1 MKVLDGIKSVFDK
14 ILNVLSTITLAIMSV
29 LVVYQVVTRY
39 VFKSPSA
46 ISEPLA
52 QYLFVWLIMFGSA
65 YVYGSREHLTI
76 DILKDKFSP
85 KMYMIV
91 EVITNICLFIFIAIV
106 CVWGGWIYT
115 VGQAKQIDPM
125 LHLSKAIIYFSL
137 PFTGVITLY
146 YSVYNCFK
154 AVNNYKDGKRTHG
167 DELSGTA

>member
-1 MKVLDGIKSVFDK
+1 MKTLDGIKNVFDK
-14 ILNVLSTITLAIMSV
+14 ILNILSVITLAIMSV

-65 YVYGSREHLTI
+65 YVYGNREHLTI

-85 KMYMIV
+85 KAYMVV
-91 EVITNICLFIFIAIV
+91 EIITNICLFVFIAIV
-106 CVWGGWIYT
+106 CVWGGWLYT
-115 VGQAKQIDPM
+115 KGQVKQIDPM
-125 LHLSKAIIYFSL
+125 LHISKSIIYFSL

-146 YSVYNCFK
+146 YAVYNCFR
-154 AVNNYKDGKRTHG
+154 AVNEYKIGKKAKIQAP
-167 DELSGTA
+167 SGTM

>member
-39 VFKSPSA
+39 VFKAPSA

-91 EVITNICLFIFIAIV
+91 EVITNICLFVFIAIV
-106 CVWGGWIYT
+106 CVWGGWLYT
-115 VGQAKQIDPM
+115 VGQVKQIDPM
-125 LHLSKAIIYFSL
+125 LHLSKSIIYFSL

-146 YSVYNCFK
+146 YAVYNCFR
-154 AVNNYKDGKRTHG
+154 AVNNYKNGKRTHG